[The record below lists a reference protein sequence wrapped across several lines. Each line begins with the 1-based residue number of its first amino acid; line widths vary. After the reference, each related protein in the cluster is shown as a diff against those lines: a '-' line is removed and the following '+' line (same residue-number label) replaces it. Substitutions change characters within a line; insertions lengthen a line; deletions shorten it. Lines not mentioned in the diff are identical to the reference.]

1 MRMLR
6 GYSRAIYYPTPML
19 SRIDAWPL
27 FSIFR
32 RVRRWRTGRGEANP
46 DPYSL
51 FPWWWSI
58 RSSNWAVHACRCAL

>member
-32 RVRRWRTGRGEANP
+32 RVRRWTDWPRRGEP
-46 DPYSL
+46 L
-51 FPWWWSI
+51 
-58 RSSNWAVHACRCAL
+58 